1 MGPRI
6 DRRVY
11 GFSNNLL
18 IPPPPLCKFVADL
31 KIFFFAVGLRFFS
44 PPTKMLA
51 LSSLYALCVWM
62 SLTGSSEGTSF
73 VYHFPSITVQ
83 RQRIKSE
90 QSGSSGPPGTGP
102 RTQLRWA
109 HVRCISFGPSM
120 LMLLKA
126 SLQHCIYRHCHC
138 LVSYARNLL
147 HGSSSSSSFLDS
159 SSSLFRN
166 WCQYTVSKTVSCQV
180 QNGTETTVQRVL
192 QGCRWPG
199 PCTKVIR

>member
-1 MGPRI
+1 
-6 DRRVY
+6 
-11 GFSNNLL
+11 
-18 IPPPPLCKFVADL
+18 
-31 KIFFFAVGLRFFS
+31 
-44 PPTKMLA
+44 MLA
-51 LSSLYALCVWM
+51 LSALYALCVWM
-62 SLTGSSEGTSF
+62 SLAGTSEGTSF

-109 HVRCISFGPSM
+109 HVRCISFDPSM
-120 LMLLKA
+120 LMLLRP
-126 SLQHCIYRHCHC
+126 SLQHCVCSHCHC
-138 LVSYARNLL
+138 LVSYARNQFMVFLNPLL
-147 HGSSSSSSFLDS
+147 LLLLLLFFF
-159 SSSLFRN
+159 FRN

-180 QNGTETTVQRVL
+180 HNGTETTVQRVL